1 MNKRFQVI
9 SRLLGFDT
17 LEDFSD
23 SLGVHNTYIYQI
35 CRNGLNQRFIKKLSE
50 KFPRVNINYLETGAG
65 DPLLPEGA
73 FDPSDIER
81 AGQVKMIVSV
91 LNQLDPPTLRVILS
105 AIEKF
110 KDSPHYRRIDSAD
123 EEKPDNSNSEK
134 KRGPKKK

>member
-1 MNKRFQVI
+1 MNKRFQIVCG
-9 SRLLGFDT
+9 LLGFKT
-17 LEDFSD
+17 LEDFSVG
-23 SLGVHNTYIYQI
+23 LGFHPTYLSQVIKK
-35 CRNGLNQRFIKKLSE
+35 GLNPRFSKRLTAA
-50 KFPRVNINYLETGAG
+50 FPRVNVNYLETGAG

-123 EEKPDNSNSEK
+123 EEKPDNSEK

>member
-35 CRNGLNQRFIKKLSE
+35 CRNGLNQRFAKKITE
-50 KFPRVNINYLETGAG
+50 KFPRVNINYLETGEG

-91 LNQLDPPTLRVILS
+91 LNQLDPPTLRVILA

-110 KDSPHYRRIDSAD
+110 KNSPHYRRMDPAENVD
-123 EEKPDNSNSEK
+123 EKPEK
-134 KRGPKKK
+134 KTKKKHEK

>member
-1 MNKRFQVI
+1 MNKRFQAV
-9 SRLLGFDT
+9 SRLLGFQT
-17 LEDFSD
+17 LQEFSAA
-23 SLGVHNTYIYQI
+23 LGFYPSYLSQVINS
-35 CRNGLNQRFIKKLSE
+35 GLNPRFIKRLSE

-81 AGQVKMIVSV
+81 AGQVKMIVSI

-110 KDSPHYRRIDSAD
+110 KDSPHYRRLDPAD
-123 EEKPDNSNSEK
+123 EKSDSSEK
-134 KRGPKKK
+134 KTKKK

>member
-1 MNKRFQVI
+1 MNKRFQAV
-9 SRLLGFDT
+9 SRLLGFQT
-17 LEDFSD
+17 LQDFSAA
-23 SLGVHNTYIYQI
+23 LGFYPSYLSQVINA
-35 CRNGLNQRFIKKLSE
+35 GLNPRFIKRLSE
-50 KFPRVNINYLETGAG
+50 KFPRVNINYLETGEG

-110 KDSPHYRRIDSAD
+110 KNSPHYRRIDPDPAD
-123 EEKPDNSNSEK
+123 EKTGNPEK

>member
-1 MNKRFQVI
+1 MKIRI
-9 SRLLGFDT
+9 KALYRLLGYDKAS
-17 LEDFSD
+17 DFAAA
-23 SLGVHNTYIYQI
+23 LGVHPSYLSQVIN
-35 CRNGLNQRFIKKLSE
+35 NGLNQRFIKKLSE

-110 KDSPHYRRIDSAD
+110 KDSPHYQRLDSAD
-123 EEKPDNSNSEK
+123 EEKPDNSEK